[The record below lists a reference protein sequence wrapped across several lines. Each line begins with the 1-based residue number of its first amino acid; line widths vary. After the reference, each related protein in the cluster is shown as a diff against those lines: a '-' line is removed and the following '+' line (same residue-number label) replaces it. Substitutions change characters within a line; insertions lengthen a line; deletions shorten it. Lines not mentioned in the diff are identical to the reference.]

1 MSNKKAVWDGRFSN
15 LKISETAY
23 PELHRELSQMHH
35 RERGDRLR
43 SLAMIGLCFLHNLG
57 QNGVPHG
64 LSANSAAQQDSE
76 QEKPEATLKLEK
88 AKSQL
93 REKLLG
99 SLDSVG

>member
-57 QNGVPHG
+57 QNSVPPVP
-64 LSANSAAQQDSE
+64 STNSAALQDPE
-76 QEKPEATLKLEK
+76 QGKPEATHRLDK
-88 AKSQL
+88 AKNEL
-93 REKLLG
+93 KDKLLG
-99 SLDSVG
+99 SLDPAG